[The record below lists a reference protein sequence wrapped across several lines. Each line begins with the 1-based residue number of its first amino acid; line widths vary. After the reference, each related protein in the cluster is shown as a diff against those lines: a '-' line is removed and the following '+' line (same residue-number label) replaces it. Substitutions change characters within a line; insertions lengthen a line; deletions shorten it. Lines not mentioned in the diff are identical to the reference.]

1 MKLYRNNNY
10 PTRWYAFGEGIGW
23 VMFPAEA
30 GGWEKREPAR
40 GIDPIR
46 FREMPLLMAQDTG
59 IPGAPAVM
67 SGRRSLSRAGLGE
80 AA

>member
-1 MKLYRNNNY
+1 MKLYRNHNY
-10 PTRWYAFGEGIGW
+10 PTRWYAFGVEIGW

-30 GGWEKREPAR
+30 GGWDKREPAR

-46 FREMPLLMAQDTG
+46 FREMPLSMAYDAG
-59 IPGAPAVM
+59 VPAAPTAG
-67 SGRRSLSRAGLGE
+67 SGHRAASRRRLGE